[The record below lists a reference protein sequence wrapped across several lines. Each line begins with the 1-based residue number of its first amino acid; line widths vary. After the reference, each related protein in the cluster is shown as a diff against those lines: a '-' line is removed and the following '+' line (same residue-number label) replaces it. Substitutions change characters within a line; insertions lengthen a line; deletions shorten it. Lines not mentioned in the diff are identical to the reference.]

1 MSIRKIA
8 EMTGLSTAT
17 VSYAINGSRPVS
29 EQSRKKVLEAAKAIG
44 YRPNLAAQFL
54 RTQKSNTIAFVI
66 PTDEG
71 NTNANFFYMDVLVG
85 IQKKLIETG
94 YDIIVSNYALS
105 SEHETSLQA
114 VKVCQ
119 KQWVDAVL
127 FVPSSKEACQL
138 EILRAMDVPFVL
150 IDRKVDGSGY
160 SYVGSDNESGAY
172 DAVRLLISEGKKRIG
187 FIGGNL
193 NVSSGAERY
202 SGYLRALADAGFSC
216 GADYA
221 EITQKHS
228 IERGAECARALLERK
243 VDAIFV
249 SDNTLTM
256 GAVIELNRQHISIPD
271 QVSIIGYDNFDWM
284 DLMTPPLTT
293 VKQQAYQ
300 MGYVAAEMVM
310 RKLNGMDAEEHITM
324 KTQLILRGSHGKT
337 TKD

>member
-1 MSIRKIA
+1 M
-8 EMTGLSTAT
+8 
-17 VSYAINGSRPVS
+17 
-29 EQSRKKVLEAAKAIG
+29 
-44 YRPNLAAQFL
+44 
-54 RTQKSNTIAFVI
+54 
-66 PTDEG
+66 
-71 NTNANFFYMDVLVG
+71 
-85 IQKKLIETG
+85 
-94 YDIIVSNYALS
+94 
-105 SEHETSLQA
+105 
-114 VKVCQ
+114 
-119 KQWVDAVL
+119 
-127 FVPSSKEACQL
+127 
-138 EILRAMDVPFVL
+138 
-150 IDRKVDGSGY
+150 
-160 SYVGSDNESGAY
+160 
-172 DAVRLLISEGKKRIG
+172 
-187 FIGGNL
+187 
-193 NVSSGAERY
+193 
-202 SGYLRALADAGFSC
+202 ADAGFSC